1 MVSIVSSQAYDNSVA
16 PTHLQDSKQDQDV
29 AECRQT
35 SSARLYSSCSTSLV
49 QSPLPKPRA
58 CLMDA
63 SILIVG
69 SHGFCTEI
77 RALIGPVDR
86 LTIEDAPTPAEALLI
101 VQAQQPDIVIAHG
114 DTDGTADLCGTI
126 KQQSRLAWI
135 HIIVIGQ
142 LPESHDV
149 YAIVAKQNQ
158 MTSQSLE
165 SGADACIWLT
175 MKNEDEIETQF
186 LHAHLQ
192 VGLRRVHGYREI
204 VRTND
209 LLSAIALSDPLT
221 ELNNR
226 RAFEWELPRQIH
238 NARERGGAI
247 SLLMLDV
254 DFFKIINDTHGH
266 LAGDRA
272 LKLISA
278 RLRHNLRFYDTPF
291 RYGGEEFV
299 IILNNTGPGEA
310 KRIGQRL
317 CNLISGQPFAV
328 GDDLDLSITVSVG
341 TATLRPEDDE
351 KGISLLRRADQYLLK
366 AKSQG
371 RNQVLSAEEH

>member
-1 MVSIVSSQAYDNSVA
+1 
-16 PTHLQDSKQDQDV
+16 
-29 AECRQT
+29 
-35 SSARLYSSCSTSLV
+35 
-49 QSPLPKPRA
+49 
-58 CLMDA
+58 MDA

-69 SHGFCTEI
+69 SHGFCTAI
-77 RALIGPVDR
+77 RNLIGPVEH
-86 LTIEDAPTPAEALLI
+86 LTIENAPTPEEALLI
-101 VQAQQPDIVIAHG
+101 VQAQQPDIVISNGDMDGIPGLHG
-114 DTDGTADLCGTI
+114 AI
-126 KQQSRLAWI
+126 KQQNRLAWI
-135 HIIVIGQ
+135 HTIVIEF
-142 LPESHDV
+142 LPEIQNVH
-149 YAIVAKQNQ
+149 ALIAKQNQ
-158 MTSQSLE
+158 VTSQNLE
-165 SGADACIWLT
+165 AGADACVWLT
-175 MKNEDEIETQF
+175 MENEGGTETQL

-192 VGLRRVHGYREI
+192 VGLRRVHGHREI

-238 NARERGGAI
+238 NARERSVPI

-254 DFFKIINDTHGH
+254 DFFKSINDTHGH
-266 LAGDRA
+266 LVGDRA

-278 RLRHNLRFYDTPF
+278 RMRHNLRFYDTPF

-299 IILNNTGPGEA
+299 IILNNTGPREA

-317 CNLISGQPFAV
+317 CNLIAGQPFAV
-328 GDDLDLSITVSVG
+328 GDNLDLCITVSAG
-341 TATLRPEDDE
+341 TATLRMEDDE

-371 RNQVLSAEEH
+371 RNQVLSAEEHE